1 MTRMSYPTIGAFS
14 AENGLFARSEAPL
27 AVFRYDSY
35 VIASTSENLAVS
47 ANRPVQL

>member
-1 MTRMSYPTIGAFS
+1 MTGLSYPTIGAFA
-14 AENGLFARSEAPL
+14 AENGWFSRSEAPL

-47 ANRPVQL
+47 ANLPCSV